1 MIKKYNFCILINQS
15 KIFFKKPI
23 IPVAWS
29 KDAELKA
36 ELNKFYWEFVIIYKL
51 LQYFLQIF

>member
-15 KIFFKKPI
+15 KKVFKKPNV
-23 IPVAWS
+23 PNAWS
-29 KDAELKA
+29 NDA